1 MNPIIFAFVD
11 FNYKNYFNLIGLDTL
26 LNKIDCVLY

>member
-11 FNYKNYFNLIGLDTL
+11 FNYKNYVNRIGLDTR
-26 LNKIDCVLY
+26 LNQIDCVLY